1 MDNQILNRLNE
12 LNQKI
17 SKPANIQNML
27 NNTVNLQSQIAAST
41 AATQYALETSNRMDE
56 IANSGNDA
64 SISKEEIDMLTE
76 QSTDPTGLRP
86 YIEWQIE
93 QNDARTGQIEQLQ
106 TALQKQIAQNDTHTE
121 QIEHLKAAL
130 QKQIEQNDTHTQQ
143 IGQLQAALQ
152 KQILDAEEERR
163 LRETADKEEHQ
174 FTLKWNWR
182 NLTVAIAGV
191 LFGLAGFVVG
201 LLALLAT
208 H

>member
-1 MDNQILNRLNE
+1 MTFKDSIDFHNRVAE
-12 LNQKI
+12 LDSFRLSDEDKE
-17 SKPANIQNML
+17 
-27 NNTVNLQSQIAAST
+27 
-41 AATQYALETSNRMDE
+41 ALHRSL
-56 IANSGNDA
+56 S
-64 SISKEEIDMLTE
+64 
-76 QSTDPTGLRP
+76 DPTGLKP
-86 YIEWQIE
+86 FLEQQIE
-93 QNDARTGQIEQLQ
+93 QNDQ
-106 TALQKQIAQNDTHTE
+106 HTE

-143 IGQLQAALQ
+143 IEQLQAALQ
-152 KQILDAEEERR
+152 KQILDAEEECR

>member
-1 MDNQILNRLNE
+1 MDNQTLNRLNN
-12 LNQKI
+12 LQQNLSRQTD
-17 SKPANIQNML
+17 IQNML
-27 NNTVNLQSQIAAST
+27 NAANLQSQIPVPSEAMQNALAA
-41 AATQYALETSNRMDE
+41 ANRMSE
-56 IANSGNDA
+56 IANAENNPLLS
-64 SISKEEIDMLTE
+64 EEVKDTLLE
-76 QSTDPTGLRP
+76 LSTDPTGLKP
-86 YIEWQIE
+86 YMGKQIE
-93 QNDARTGQIEQLQ
+93 
-106 TALQKQIAQNDTHTE
+106 QNDTHTE

-143 IGQLQAALQ
+143 IEQLQAALQ
-152 KQILDAEEERR
+152 KQILDAAEERR
-163 LRETADKEEHQ
+163 LREIADKDEHQ

>member
-17 SKPANIQNML
+17 SRPANIQNML

-41 AATQYALETSNRMDE
+41 AATQYALEISNRMNE
-56 IANSGNDA
+56 IANSENDA
-64 SISKEEIDMLTE
+64 SISKEEIDVLTE
-76 QSTDPTGLRP
+76 QSTDTTGLRP

-93 QNDARTGQIEQLQ
+93 QNDTRTEQIEQLQ

-143 IGQLQAALQ
+143 IEQLQAALQ
-152 KQILDAEEERR
+152 KQILDAAEERR
-163 LRETADKEEHQ
+163 LREIADKEEHQ

-182 NLTVAIAGV
+182 NFAVAIGAA
-191 LFGLAGFVVG
+191 LIGLAGVII
-201 LLALLAT
+201 ALIALCVQ